1 MGAAKNIFGALTNV
15 VDKAK
20 SGVKSVFKSADS
32 KVIKTTSKTLG
43 SSAPAISGGRSV
55 VKETASNFVKG
66 AGSTAKIGGK
76 VVAGTGIFAIPAAAG
91 LYGYD
96 VFKNVLARNSDYY
109 SAANDNKN
117 YAQESQNLKDRIEIL
132 QNAQKNGIDGNNG
145 LNGADGTN
153 YLEGGSVAG
162 TSSDDTSNSNV
173 KYYVIGAI
181 VLIAAGTYIYS
192 KKMKGGK
199 N

>member
-43 SSAPAISGGRSV
+43 STAPAISGGRSV
-55 VKETASNFVKG
+55 VKESASNFVKG
-66 AGSTAKIGGK
+66 VGSTAKIGGK

-96 VFKNVLARNSDYY
+96 MFKNVLARNSDYY

-117 YAQESQNLKDRIEIL
+117 YAAETENLKYRIEVL
-132 QNAQKNGIDGNNG
+132 QNAQREGIDGANG
-145 LNGADGTN
+145 VNGINGTD
-153 YLEGGSVAG
+153 YLEGGSVSG
-162 TSSDDTSNSNV
+162 SDSASDNSNV